1 MINHLGTKLII
12 MIIILVA
19 GTGIALTGWYF
30 LIEADKNADI
40 KTPVLPPNCYSV
52 NGQQI
57 CPKK

>member
-1 MINHLGTKLII
+1 

>member
-1 MINHLGTKLII
+1 

-30 LIEADKNADI
+30 FIEADRNADI
-40 KTPVLPPNCYSV
+40 KTPVLPQNCYSV